1 VATIRKRT
9 ITAMAPRQRCRN
21 SLVVTRP
28 PTALDRRPRRTTA
41 RPVKVLCAVGDVS
54 CATRPSSRLGAWV
67 CIAISVGLPC
77 RPPKCTSAPLRLW
90 RCSPSPPG
98 RSRHSGDPGCG
109 RQTRRP
115 RRGLAQPP
123 VGVPSGTPT
132 AGIDFGSPAG
142 RQGQRSHPTNAVLD
156 RRSAARSSALGFAR
170 SLEQGRAAGNR
181 LSEQPGNRAVPWTRS
196 HSAPF
201 SAIQRHSATYR
212 YISIRPPGE
221 VDLNGPRP
229 EAEVRGSPRRRP
241 EDPQLERQ
249 DSR

>member
-1 VATIRKRT
+1 MATIRKRT

-28 PTALDRRPRRTTA
+28 PTALDRRPRGTTA

-170 SLEQGRAAGNR
+170 SLEQGRAAVTAFRSSRGTGPSLGR
-181 LSEQPGNRAVPWTRS
+181 VP
-196 HSAPF
+196 
-201 SAIQRHSATYR
+201 IQRHSATYR